1 MSRKSYKIIVK
12 ESQGIFK
19 DSQSVNTTTGKK
31 KTNLIIFGGKNIF
44 AFLPL
49 RSRGISESK
58 IPTIFSQR

>member
-1 MSRKSYKIIVK
+1 MSRKSYKIIIR

-31 KTNLIIFGGKNIF
+31 TNLIIFGGENIF

-49 RSRGISESK
+49 RSRGISES
-58 IPTIFSQR
+58 